1 MVAPANGPEVDADLR
16 EQLVEE
22 HNHYNEGDE
31 GYEERKKELGD
42 SSVNESLDKEAKD
55 RVSHHDEIKHPNM
68 ELSDGLGS
76 EMGVD
81 QGGNPIIRKRGC
93 GFYFK
98 KLDYE
103 ILRPLLIF
111 RYEREEMHR
120 QDDFIEM
127 MMSDGN
133 LLGSIYGKLD

>member
-1 MVAPANGPEVDADLR
+1 LEAGR
-16 EQLVEE
+16 EK
-22 HNHYNEGDE
+22 GA
-31 GYEERKKELGD
+31 RT
-42 SSVNESLDKEAKD
+42 
-55 RVSHHDEIKHPNM
+55 SHHEEIQHPNM
-68 ELSDGLGS
+68 ELSDASPS
-76 EMGVD
+76 EAGAYAYD
-81 QGGNPIIRKRGC
+81 SGRRKRGC

-127 MMSDGN
+127 MMSDG
-133 LLGSIYGKLD
+133 